1 MTSTGFKTIALI
13 GNPNS
18 GKSSLFNSLTGLR
31 QKVGNYPGVT
41 VDKKSGLCALSPD
54 LTVEL
59 IDFPGIY
66 SFYPHSSDEK
76 IVIETLTNPKSKN
89 FPDAIVYVI
98 DSLDVEKHF
107 LLATQ
112 LRELNIPL
120 LIVFSMVDLAF
131 EKGLKIDTT
140 AISSY
145 IECPSLSIS
154 TRTGENIEL
163 LKLQLTNLVK
173 STKIPQWSKSYILS
187 DDEKAVGE
195 AVSEQFQVENIYS
208 AVQLAHHHN
217 WITHRNKTQK
227 TELAKIIEEHDF
239 DSTKFQIR
247 ETMDRYNRFTPIVKK
262 ASRKISQGSPS
273 YTERIDNITTHRIIG
288 PILFTAVMF
297 LVFQAIYAW
306 AEWPMTLIEDTFVGA
321 SSYVENLL
329 PAGWFTDLLTEGVIA
344 GLGGIMVFIPQ
355 IAILFFLISILEEVG
370 YMSRVVFMFDGLMQK
385 FGLNGR
391 SIVALISGGAC
402 AIPAIMSART
412 ISNWKERMITIMVT
426 PLISCSAR
434 IPVYTVLIGFVVSD
448 TWNWGPFNMQGL
460 AFMGLYLIGIFAA
473 LFSALVFKWILK
485 SDEHSVLMIEL
496 PKYKKPLWNN
506 VFLNVKEKVTTFIVE
521 AGKVILVISVIL
533 WFLISYGPSGSMSKA
548 ELEGERLAMEYGYE
562 SDSDAMEDLIASKR
576 MEGSYAGIIGKAM
589 EPAIE
594 PLGYDWKIGIALL
607 TSFAAREV
615 FVGTMATIYSVGSS
629 SEELVIKERMA
640 AEINPQTG
648 KPVYSLAT
656 SLSLLLFYVF
666 ALQCMSTLAVT
677 KRETKSW
684 KWPVVQFT
692 FMGVMAYVSA
702 FAAFQI
708 FS

>member
-1 MTSTGFKTIALI
+1 MPEENLKRIALI

-18 GKSSLFNSLTGLR
+18 GKSSLFNVLTGLR

-41 VDKKSGLCALSPD
+41 VDKKSGKFSSPSGTD
-54 LTVEL
+54 FEV

-66 SFYPHSSDEK
+66 SFYPNSSDEK
-76 IVIETLTNPKSKN
+76 IVIETLTDSKSKN
-89 FPDAIVYVI
+89 FPDVIVYVI
-98 DSLDVEKHF
+98 DSLDLEKHF

-112 LRELNIPL
+112 LRELNLPM
-120 LIVFSMVDLAF
+120 IVAFSMADLAF
-131 EKGLKIDTT
+131 EKGIKIDT
-140 AISSY
+140 AVIEEY
-145 IECPSLSIS
+145 LECPCISIS
-154 TRTGENIEL
+154 TRMGENIEL
-163 LKLQLTNLVK
+163 LKLQIEKLSQDASIK
-173 STKIPQWSKSYILS
+173 PWSKRYQFSESESEIIEKVKQDGS
-187 DDEKAVGE
+187 DSDYV
-195 AVSEQFQVENIYS
+195 VLQM
-208 AVQLAHHHN
+208 AHHSDWLSHLPQN
-217 WITHRNKTQK
+217 RREEIRQK
-227 TELAKIIEEHDF
+227 VQEGDF
-239 DSTKFQIR
+239 DSTKYQIR

-262 ASRKISQGSPS
+262 ATKRISDGRPS
-273 YTERIDNITTHRIIG
+273 YTERIDNITTHRVLG
-288 PILFTAVMF
+288 PILFGLVML

-306 AEWPMTLIEDTFVGA
+306 AEWPMTLIEETFIGL
-321 SSYVENLL
+321 SSIVSSLL
-329 PAGWFTDLLTEGVIA
+329 PGGWLTDLLTEGVIA

-355 IAILFFLISILEEVG
+355 IAILFFLISILEEIG
-370 YMSRVVFMFDGLMQK
+370 YMSRVVFMFDGFMQR

-448 TWNWGPFNMQGL
+448 SLSWGPFNVQGL
-460 AFMGLYLIGIFAA
+460 AFMGLYVVGILAA

-485 SDEHSVLMIEL
+485 SDEQSVLMIEL
-496 PKYKKPLWNN
+496 PKYKRPLWAN
-506 VFLNVKEKVTTFIVE
+506 VFLNVKEKVWTFIIE
-521 AGKVILVISVIL
+521 AGKVILVISIIL
-533 WFLISYGPSGSMSKA
+533 WFLVSYGPPGSMDKTTKEGIELA
-548 ELEGERLAMEYGYE
+548 ERFGY
-562 SDSDAMEDLIASKR
+562 SDDSAEKSDLIASKK
-576 MEGSYAGIIGKAM
+576 MEGSYAGIIGKSM
-589 EPAIE
+589 EPVIR

-629 SEELVIKERMA
+629 DEERVIKERMA
-640 AEINPQTG
+640 AEINPATG
-648 KPVYSLAT
+648 KPVYTLAT

-684 KWPVVQFT
+684 KWPIIQFT
-692 FMGVMAYVSA
+692 FMGLLAYISA
-702 FAAFQI
+702 FAAFQM